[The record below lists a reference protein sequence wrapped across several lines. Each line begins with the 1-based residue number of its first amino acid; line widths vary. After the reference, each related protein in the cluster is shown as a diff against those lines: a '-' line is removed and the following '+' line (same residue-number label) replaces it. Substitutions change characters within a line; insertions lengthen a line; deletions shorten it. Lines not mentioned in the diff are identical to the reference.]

1 MPGIIDNNATTTK
14 QSIEVIESK
23 DSPVSTNIAVKG
35 KKIETTGNNIY
46 RSRFDSIMKFLYF
59 I

>member
-23 DSPVSTNIAVKG
+23 DSPVSTNVAVKG
-35 KKIETTGNNIY
+35 KKIEKTGNNIY
-46 RSRFDSIMKFLYF
+46 RSRFDSIM
-59 I
+59 